1 MGVRR
6 WAELADP
13 RFRILLGFGT
23 AILVLW
29 ALGAA
34 VLLVFASLLVA
45 TFLTVAGE
53 WTARRLSLSYGVG
66 LAIACTVIALA
77 IVGIAIAIAP
87 ALANQ
92 ISIVATGVPP
102 ALARLLGQFGKTA
115 LGHLLLGR
123 LGSSQ
128 GAGST
133 LIRPLLSSLGSVATA
148 AGSVVFVIFLGIYL
162 AAAPHIYLE
171 GALRL
176 VPPARRARTREI
188 LIAAG
193 STLKMFLFGRL
204 LSMTVIV
211 VCSILGLW
219 GLGVSAP
226 AALGLISGALSF
238 VPYIG
243 SAAGAIAPGLLAYMK
258 SPTSLLY
265 VLGLYLAIH
274 LLDGY
279 ILVPLVQRRATHLMP
294 ALTLAA
300 QIALGLLWGILGI
313 AVATPLVAVLLTV
326 VRMAYVED
334 VLESGGRKDE
344 GLARR
349 MPG

>member
-1 MGVRR
+1 MDVRR
-6 WAELADP
+6 WADLTGP
-13 RFRILLGFGT
+13 RFRALLGIGV

-53 WTARRLSLSYGVG
+53 WTARRLSLSYGIG

-77 IVGIAIAIAP
+77 IVGIAMAVAP

-92 ISIVATGVPP
+92 VSVVATGVPP
-102 ALARLLGQFGKTA
+102 ALARLFDQFGQTA
-115 LGHLLLGR
+115 LGRLLLGG
-123 LGSSQ
+123 LGSGH

-133 LIRPLLSSLGSVATA
+133 LIKPLLSSVDSVVTA
-148 AGSVVFVIFLGIYL
+148 LGSVVFVIFMGVYL
-162 AAAPHIYLE
+162 AAAPRIYLE

-176 VPPARRARTREI
+176 VPPGRRARTREI
-188 LIAAG
+188 LVAAG
-193 STLKMFLFGRL
+193 GTLKMFLFGRL
-204 LSMTVIV
+204 FSMAVIV
-211 VCSILGLW
+211 VCSIVGLW
-219 GLGVSAP
+219 ELGVSAP

-243 SAAGAIAPGLLAYMK
+243 SAAGAVAPGLLAYMK
-258 SPTSLLY
+258 SPTLLLY

-300 QIALGLLWGILGI
+300 QLALGLLWGILGI

-334 VLESGGRKDE
+334 VLESGRHAAAEKTK
-344 GLARR
+344 A
-349 MPG
+349 